1 MKQNWTYKK
10 LGEVCEV
17 LDSKRKPVTKSKRIS
32 GIYPYYGATGI
43 QDYVDK
49 FIFDGN
55 YLLVGEDGAKWGTS
69 DKTAYQ
75 IHGKC
80 WVNNHAHILK
90 VNDDVANT
98 SFLEY
103 YLVWKDLRPFITGAI
118 VQKLTQAA
126 LVSIPIPLL
135 PLSIQSRIV
144 SELDLLQAIIDK
156 QKAQLAELNNLAQS
170 IFYDMFGDPVENEKG
185 WEVKK
190 LGDIAMVKIGPFG
203 SLLHTSDYITGGTP
217 LVNPIHMKNGQIS
230 SENSFTISDEKKKE
244 MQPYLLKKG
253 DVIFARRGEIGRCAI
268 VSEKEDG
275 YLCGTGSLFVRFT
288 EPIRELFVLYLI
300 KSDSFIKD
308 LVSKAKGATML
319 NINCKIVEDLQLT
332 LPPLSLQ
339 QSFAKKVEAIER
351 QKELINQSIRE
362 ARALFDS
369 RMEYY
374 FGV

>member
-362 ARALFDS
+362 AQTLFDS